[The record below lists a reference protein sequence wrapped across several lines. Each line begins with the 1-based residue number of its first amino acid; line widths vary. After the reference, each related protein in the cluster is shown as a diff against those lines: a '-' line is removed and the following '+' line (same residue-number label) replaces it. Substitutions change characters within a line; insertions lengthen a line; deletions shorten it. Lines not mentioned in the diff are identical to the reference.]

1 MKKSTKAKSRLT
13 RLLAEPAMA
22 GLDLDAPQ
30 TTTAA
35 RALIQ
40 SKPFLRRVYGDWYA
54 RVSAALPLAGGP
66 VLELGSGGGFLP
78 TVVDGVIA
86 SDIQALPHVDV
97 VLDAGRL
104 PFRNSSLRG
113 IAMTNVLHHVPNTG
127 AFFAEAV
134 RCLEPGGAIVMIE
147 PWVTPWS
154 RWIYGSFHHE
164 PFDPDAASWSMMAG
178 QPLSMANDALPWI
191 IFHRDRRQF
200 EQRFPELEVAEVR
213 PLMPIVYLLSGGLS
227 MRALLPGWLYPCCA
241 WFDRALVSVMPW
253 TAMFAQIVVR
263 RRSG

>member
-1 MKKSTKAKSRLT
+1 MNTTKKTRGLLS
-13 RLLAEPAMA
+13 RLLAEPAMED
-22 GLDLDAPQ
+22 LDLDAPQ

-40 SKPFLRRVYGDWYA
+40 SKPFLRRVYDDWYA
-54 RVSAALPLAGGP
+54 RLSAALPSSGGP

-78 TVVDGVIA
+78 TVAGGVIA
-86 SDIQALPHVDV
+86 SDIQPLPHVDV
-97 VLDAGRL
+97 VIDAGRL
-104 PFRNSSLRG
+104 PFRSGTLRG
-113 IAMTNVLHHVPNTG
+113 IAMTNVLHHLPDSA
-127 AFFAEAV
+127 AFFADAA
-134 RCLEPGGAIVMIE
+134 RCLAPGAAIVMIE

-164 PFDPDAASWSMMAG
+164 PFDPDAASWSMTAG
-178 QPLSMANDALPWI
+178 QPLSMANGALPWI
-191 IFHRDRRQF
+191 IFHRDRRLFDQK
-200 EQRFPELEVAEVR
+200 FPELEVVEVR

-263 RRSG
+263 RRPV